1 MAESHDREALLRR
14 EYHGQT
20 ARIHWHDLQTYYAA
34 GSVINVHSD
43 LNLVEVAV
51 QLGLDN
57 AGQFQRWIE
66 AGEVA
71 PVADDQ
77 ALAWYEGNDELWA
90 VVAPPW
96 VLVQSQPQPD
106 RD

>member
-1 MAESHDREALLRR
+1 MAESHDREALLRQ

-71 PVADDQ
+71 PVADEQ
-77 ALAWYEGNDELWA
+77 ALAWYEGNAQLWA

-96 VLVQSQPQPD
+96 VLVQSQPE